1 MKNLIITLLM
11 AAGTCGLNAQS
22 FGVRAGG
29 EFATAKADFDGFKI
43 SDNETGF
50 YLGVFARVEVSEKFN
65 LRPEVN
71 YVGVKDLDQI
81 QVPILAEIGL
91 VDKLRGQVGP
101 NLGFLLN
108 QEEGVKT
115 FNLGANLGLSYEFT
129 PQFYLEA
136 RYNLGLSNLS
146 DDEFFDASLKLSA
159 FEVGL
164 AYGF

>member
-1 MKNLIITLLM
+1 MKKIIITLLM
-11 AAGTCGLNAQS
+11 AACTWGANAQH

-29 EFATAKADFDGFKI
+29 EFATAKADFDGIKI

-50 YLGVFARVEVSEKFN
+50 YLGVFGRIEVSEKWN

-81 QVPILAEIGL
+81 QVPVLAEISL
-91 VDKLRGQVGP
+91 IEKLRGVVGP
-101 NLGFLLN
+101 NLGFLLK

-136 RYNLGLSNLS
+136 RYNLGLSNLA
-146 DDEFFDASLKLSA
+146 DDNEFDASLKLSA
-159 FEVGL
+159 FQVGL